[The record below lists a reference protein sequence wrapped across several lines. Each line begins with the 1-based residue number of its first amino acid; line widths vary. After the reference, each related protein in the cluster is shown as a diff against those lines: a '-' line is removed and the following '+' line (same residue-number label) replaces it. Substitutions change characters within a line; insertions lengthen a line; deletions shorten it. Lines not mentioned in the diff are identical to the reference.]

1 MKDTG
6 NLWFAIP
13 GGFLPIIFFTH
24 YKDDDGDDLD
34 NIKISV
40 VCVPQ
45 VFSLCFFML
54 RQALCFL
61 DQQSWCLLRCL

>member
-1 MKDTG
+1 MV
-6 NLWFAIP
+6 AIP

-34 NIKISV
+34 NIQISV

-45 VFSLCFFML
+45 VFSLYFIFYAKTSFVFS
-54 RQALCFL
+54 RSTALVFITL
-61 DQQSWCLLRCL
+61 FVIF